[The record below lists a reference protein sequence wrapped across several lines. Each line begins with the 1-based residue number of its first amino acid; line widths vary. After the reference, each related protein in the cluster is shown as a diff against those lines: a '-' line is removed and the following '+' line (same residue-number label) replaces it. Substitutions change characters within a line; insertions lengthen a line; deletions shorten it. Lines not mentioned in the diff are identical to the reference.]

1 MTSPRRTRLRNAPKT
16 ARSADERGVVAGSD
30 MLLFGFLAFVLSSL
44 VIVNV
49 WSVIDASLAVS
60 SAAREGARTFVE
72 AAPDTAWAESQARVN
87 DVMANFGR
95 TDRAVPVEAP
105 QIDAYERCA
114 VVTVTV
120 EYDLALIRLP
130 LFGDFGSLTRIDASH
145 SERIDAYRSGDFEGS
160 C

>member
-1 MTSPRRTRLRNAPKT
+1 MTETKPTHRPGESVS
-16 ARSADERGVVAGSD
+16 ARALDERGVVAGSD

-72 AAPDTAWAESQARVN
+72 ADPTTAWAESQARID

-95 TDRAVPVEAP
+95 TDRAVPLEAP

-120 EYDLALIRLP
+120 EYDLALISLP